1 MELQGKKI
9 ALVATDGFEDV
20 ELTGPK
26 EAVEAAGA
34 EVDVISLEAGTISG
48 KNDTEITV
56 KVVIDDADEADYDG
70 ILLPGGV
77 ENPDKL
83 RLNEDVID
91 FIKSFGAAGKP
102 IAAIC
107 HAPWLLIEAELVDGK
122 KVTSWPS
129 LRKDLEN
136 AGAMW
141 VDEQVVT
148 DNGLVTSRN
157 PDDVPAFSKKAI
169 EEFAEGIHK

>member
-34 EVDVISLEAGTISG
+34 EVDVISLEAGTIAG
-48 KNDTEITV
+48 KNNTEITV
-56 KVVIDDADEADYDG
+56 NMVIDDANEADYDG

-83 RLNEDVID
+83 RLSEDVIE
-91 FIKSFGAAGKP
+91 FIKSFAMAGKP

-107 HAPWLLIEAELVDGK
+107 HAPWLLIEAELVEGK

-136 AGAMW
+136 AGATW